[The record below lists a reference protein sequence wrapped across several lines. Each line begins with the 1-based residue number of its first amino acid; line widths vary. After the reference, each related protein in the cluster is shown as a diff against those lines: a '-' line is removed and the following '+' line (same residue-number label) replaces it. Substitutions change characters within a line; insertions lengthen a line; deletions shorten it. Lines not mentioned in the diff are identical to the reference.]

1 MTTFLNFL
9 VATGR
14 ITVYVR
20 GLYRSG
26 KEVASI
32 LAQLLTTEVEPDEGT
47 QEL

>member
-26 KEVASI
+26 KEVAAI
-32 LAQLLTTEVEPDEGT
+32 LAELLITEVDQDERT